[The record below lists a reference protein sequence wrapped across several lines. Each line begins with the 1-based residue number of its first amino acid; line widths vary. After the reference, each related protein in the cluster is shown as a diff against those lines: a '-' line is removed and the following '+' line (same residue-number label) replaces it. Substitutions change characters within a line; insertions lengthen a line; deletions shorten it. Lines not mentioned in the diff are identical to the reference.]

1 MDIISKKWRNRQLLR
16 QLMILIK
23 EILIRWKN
31 KLHNNH
37 QLLDLTNLLELKS
50 LLNKPHQV
58 LLEVSKFLKILMDN
72 KQLIKALTLL
82 LVVLPQKL
90 MDLVLEVFKWVDN
103 NPNKLLLLNQI
114 NLKPPK
120 HLCQMFKLVQSLL
133 LQEISN

>member
-23 EILIRWKN
+23 EILIKWKN

-72 KQLIKALTLL
+72 KQ
-82 LVVLPQKL
+82 
-90 MDLVLEVFKWVDN
+90 
-103 NPNKLLLLNQI
+103 
-114 NLKPPK
+114 
-120 HLCQMFKLVQSLL
+120 
-133 LQEISN
+133 

>member
-72 KQLIKALTLL
+72 KQ
-82 LVVLPQKL
+82 
-90 MDLVLEVFKWVDN
+90 
-103 NPNKLLLLNQI
+103 
-114 NLKPPK
+114 
-120 HLCQMFKLVQSLL
+120 
-133 LQEISN
+133 